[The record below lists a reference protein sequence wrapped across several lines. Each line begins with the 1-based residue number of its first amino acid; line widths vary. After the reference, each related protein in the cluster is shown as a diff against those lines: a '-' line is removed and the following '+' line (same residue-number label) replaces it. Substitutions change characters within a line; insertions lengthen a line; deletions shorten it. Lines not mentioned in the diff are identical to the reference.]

1 VHRLVW
7 EVVREGSV
15 IDLTLADRLCSE
27 KEEAISE
34 DLVLWLGL

>member
-1 VHRLVW
+1 VHRLVL

-15 IDLTLADRLCSE
+15 NGLTLEDRLCSE

-34 DLVLWLGL
+34 DLLLWLGL